1 MRHSSCD
8 TEIYLASTSSLVH
21 SRSEPTGTT
30 TATKSFLL
38 LPHRTI
44 AARYAS
50 RTSLAYSGRS
60 LPTVNVCPLL
70 VQIWENLRRGLTQ
83 AGSASACGSFMIQ
96 VLIVMERSGL
106 FDLICIVL
114 YVFGALSPSLHFCVC
129 LDTRVRRIMERFLN
143 PLHMLKAN
151 HSLQKRRAQV

>member
-1 MRHSSCD
+1 MAQRLISKCRMRHSSCD
-8 TEIYLASTSSLVH
+8 TEMYSASTFSLVH

-38 LPHRTI
+38 LPHPMI

-50 RTSLAYSGRS
+50 RTSLAYNGRS

-70 VQIWENLRRGLTQ
+70 VQIWENPRRGLTQ

-106 FDLICIVL
+106 FDLSMHRFVRLWRIES
-114 YVFGALSPSLHFCVC
+114 FPSFLCV
-129 LDTRVRRIMERFLN
+129 
-143 PLHMLKAN
+143 
-151 HSLQKRRAQV
+151 S